1 MATNTV
7 VRANN
12 FFGFVAE
19 KIMLIAESA
28 FCELKTR
35 LFFLIEPDS
44 IKKSLKNPCLLQQLL
59 IHSQID
65 FPYFPL
71 LLVFQFL

>member
-12 FFGFVAE
+12 FFAFVAE
-19 KIMLIAESA
+19 KIVFIAESA

-35 LFFLIEPDS
+35 LFFLTQS
-44 IKKSLKNPCLLQQLL
+44 KK
-59 IHSQID
+59 
-65 FPYFPL
+65 
-71 LLVFQFL
+71 V

>member
-12 FFGFVAE
+12 FFVFAAE
-19 KIMLIAESA
+19 KIVFIAESA

-35 LFFLIEPDS
+35 LFFSGS
-44 IKKSLKNPCLLQQLL
+44 IKKSLKSPCLLQQLL

-65 FPYFPL
+65 FPCFPL